1 MKSQHSKNV
10 IKLTLADSYSEE
22 KLLFAIQSNLE
33 DYRLAYFINTNL
45 QLQLSKERKE
55 IALSSKTTE
64 SQFCHYTCV
73 DEENSLIWRLIGNHS
88 TVSQKKEGL
97 VISNDLF
104 SQTEEKVA
112 LTSFLIPELKRF
124 DYLFIIEDCDDF
136 FDTESITTALENIPQ
151 VSAVY
156 EAEWNFIKKEHT
168 ERLYF

>member
-45 QLQLSKERKE
+45 QIQLSKERKE

-64 SQFCHYTCV
+64 SQFCHYTYI
-73 DEENSLIWRLIGNHS
+73 DEENSLVWRLIGNHS
-88 TVSQKKEGL
+88 TVSHKKEEL
-97 VISNDLF
+97 TTHNDLF

-124 DYLFIIEDCDDF
+124 DYLLVIEDCDDF
-136 FDTESITTALENIPQ
+136 FDADSIANTLENTPQ

-156 EAEWNFIKKEHT
+156 QAEWEFIKKEHT